1 MEHFGQVMERP
12 LTPHGIDFVFVGSKS
27 LIHLN
32 ILENI
37 WERDPTRTCHF
48 SVAGLCKL
56 WNSRIFFFY
65 EPVQGRSRDSISPW
79 DRHGS
84 AAVSRPFHIPC
95 SPIMRRL
102 IA

>member
-48 SVAGLCKL
+48 QSLVYAKYG
-56 WNSRIFFFY
+56 IPGFFFFY
-65 EPVQGRSRDSISPW
+65 EPVQGRSRDPW

-84 AAVSRPFHIPC
+84 AAVCRPFHIPC